1 MVERCVDLG
10 VFDGFGYV
18 FNADDFAGLAGYKV
32 GDGARPGVEVE
43 DEFVSG
49 QPAIVSHL
57 LVEVVGLFVVG
68 LVETLGTYLEAE
80 VFHQLVDVAC
90 SLVHMNLQIAEG
102 IVTLEVVDP
111 NQGGDFGELTHNVV
125 EHLAALLFFVG
136 LGEMELEEQQYF
148 ARVGGAKHH
157 VTQYAGLVAQV
168 EEADALFEGEAAY
181 AVAHAVLQGVHE
193 VAVFDVEH
201 LVEGPGYMKSESVEL
216 VVLHAAADFFGGE
229 PSLVA
234 EGELYLVAIVFGVL
248 GSDNRCGFGQFH
260 LADASQ
266 RVDYLLLFA
275 GDLAGVAEVLPFAAA
290 AYFKV
295 GAHGADAVLGIVV
308 ELDDAGFAVAVF
320 LARHLQVDD
329 VARGGVGYEYH
340 QVVDTGHGLSLGGKG
355 GYFYLF

>member
-1 MVERCVDLG
+1 
-10 VFDGFGYV
+10 
-18 FNADDFAGLAGYKV
+18 
-32 GDGARPGVEVE
+32 
-43 DEFVSG
+43 
-49 QPAIVSHL
+49 
-57 LVEVVGLFVVG
+57 
-68 LVETLGTYLEAE
+68 
-80 VFHQLVDVAC
+80 
-90 SLVHMNLQIAEG
+90 
-102 IVTLEVVDP
+102 
-111 NQGGDFGELTHNVV
+111 
-125 EHLAALLFFVG
+125 
-136 LGEMELEEQQYF
+136 MELEEQQYF

-193 VAVFDVEH
+193 VAVFDVKH
-201 LVEGPGYMKSESVEL
+201 LVEGPGYVKAESVEL